1 MGGSSTSGSSA
12 VKANTA
18 LRRAAAMRLRG
29 RRWLA
34 LCRHK
39 IPRIRGCAS
48 AAFRSLAVRRLR
60 RLGRCTARANRRLD
74 VRAHGRANLSMA
86 AASAKAAGGSSWQ
99 AALRRHKPHDAP
111 ALVELE
117 RNSLAD
123 LKLAQH
129 AVRHEPRNQYPSA
142 AVGGT
147 HVAEPCV
154 KVQLGHCAGL
164 RAGSWEKG
172 CVYGRLI
179 VEVGGL
185 EGGVRG
191 AGAPSPSPAARARA
205 GTARSLHL
213 WRARRRRTI

>member
-1 MGGSSTSGSSA
+1 
-12 VKANTA
+12 
-18 LRRAAAMRLRG
+18 
-29 RRWLA
+29 
-34 LCRHK
+34 
-39 IPRIRGCAS
+39 
-48 AAFRSLAVRRLR
+48 
-60 RLGRCTARANRRLD
+60 
-74 VRAHGRANLSMA
+74 MA

-129 AVRHEPRNQYPSA
+129 AVRHEPRNHIRA

-185 EGGVRG
+185 EGEFEARGLLVPVLRLGRGREPHVRCTFGELG
-191 AGAPSPSPAARARA
+191 ADGPPNRAAARLYAGFYRFKHVVEGACSAVAEVLLPSTVSADVECDWSRRLVRA
-205 GTARSLHL
+205 TCRST
-213 WRARRRRTI
+213 RAKNSASVSRWQA